1 MSRLCC
7 LAACFAVVALASP
20 AGAQDY
26 PSRPVKAIVAV
37 GASGTGDIF
46 MRVLGEELH
55 RRWGQPVVVE
65 NRPGGASN
73 IGARA
78 CAEAAPDGYTIC
90 IMPGEPLAYNQ
101 FLYKK
106 LSFTLPRISSRS
118 SICSSTRRRWEST
131 PPSRGRRWMNWW
143 RYRRRRREP

>member
-1 MSRLCC
+1 MSRLGCLVACC
-7 LAACFAVVALASP
+7 AVVALAGP
-20 AGAQDY
+20 AQAQDY

-37 GASGTGDIF
+37 GAGGTGDIF

-78 CAEAAPDGYTIC
+78 CADAPPDAYRIATSR
-90 IMPGEPLAYNQ
+90 GERPAYNH
-101 FLYKK
+101 FPSKRLP
-106 LSFTLPRISSRS
+106 SIPPRISSRS
-118 SICSSTRRRWEST
+118 SICSSTRR
-131 PPSRGRRWMNWW
+131 
-143 RYRRRRREP
+143 